1 MTNLLRRL
9 GKVEELM
16 NPPGELKFQI
26 EVVFISPAGE
36 DTGTRTFSSNTSED
50 QTDSQLRRAL

>member
-26 EVVFISPAGE
+26 EVVFIGADGE
-36 DTGTRTFSSNTSED
+36 VTGTRTFNSNTRED
-50 QTDSQLRRAL
+50 KLFEGREGK